1 MSVICCL
8 FKKIFWSHI
17 YFLFEHT
24 VFGEFGEV
32 QEIAN
37 FSFILATIAHDRPI
51 QVKCVASVTNCG
63 FGLETAMAPTINMG
77 WQIFTNDKYWKSFS
91 KLFHTKRRLGLVIQL
106 NDCIFPKDLTQ
117 YLSGYNP
124 MIERANF
131 NG

>member
-8 FKKIFWSHI
+8 FKKKIWSHI

-37 FSFILATIAHDRPI
+37 FSFILATIAHNRPI
-51 QVKCVASVTNCG
+51 QVKCVASVTKCG
-63 FGLETAMAPTINMG
+63 PGLERAVAPTGMAF
-77 WQIFTNDKYWKSFS
+77 FTNGKYWKFFR
-91 KLFHTKRRLGLVIQL
+91 KLFYITRRQRLLFQL
-106 NDCIFPKDLTQ
+106 KDCVFPNDLTQ

-124 MIERANF
+124 MIEYN
-131 NG
+131 NI